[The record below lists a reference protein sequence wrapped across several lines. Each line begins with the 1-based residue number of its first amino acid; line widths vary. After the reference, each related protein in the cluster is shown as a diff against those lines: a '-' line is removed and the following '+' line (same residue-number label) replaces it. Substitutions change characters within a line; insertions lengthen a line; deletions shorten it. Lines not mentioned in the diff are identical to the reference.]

1 MTNESE
7 KKLLKLIKQ
16 EVFSSEI
23 TNAIEEVLETISV
36 QRKQQ
41 VLPSPFQR
49 LKSFKRWTKE
59 EETKLVESFLE
70 GTTLDKIALEH
81 ERSCNA
87 IFQRL
92 LLVGLVTLSQPIDF
106 SKSKTTKKLS
116 LDSSLTKEEKKI
128 EPGRICNFCGDRID
142 PLRLAAQP
150 NTYRCISCQTNFE
163 QRFVRNMS
171 EKFI

>member
-23 TNAIEEVLETISV
+23 TESIKELLETTSVLRNQQIS
-36 QRKQQ
+36 
-41 VLPSPFQR
+41 PSPTQR
-49 LKSFKRWTKE
+49 PKSFKRWTKE
-59 EETKLVESFLE
+59 EETKLVENFLE

-106 SKSKTTKKLS
+106 SKSKTTKKLPT
-116 LDSSLTKEEKKI
+116 DSSPNQDMKKI
-128 EPGRICNFCGDRID
+128 EPGRICNFCGEKIH

-163 QRFVRNMS
+163 QKFVKNMS
-171 EKFI
+171 EKFV

>member
-23 TNAIEEVLETISV
+23 TDAIGELLETLSV

-41 VLPSPFQR
+41 ILPSPFQR
-49 LKSFKRWTKE
+49 PKSFKRWTKE
-59 EETKLVESFLE
+59 EEKKLVDSFLE

-87 IFQRL
+87 VFQRL

-106 SKSKTTKKLS
+106 SKSKTTTKLS
-116 LDSSLTKEEKKI
+116 PDLSLKKEEKKI
-128 EPGRICNFCGDRID
+128 EPGRICNFCGERID

-163 QRFVRNMS
+163 QRFVKNMS